1 MNCRRSLRGIL
12 GRYLRIRPADIK
24 FRYEVNGKP
33 EVVEEQ
39 NEPELRFNVSH
50 SADVAILA
58 VSCNRAVGADI
69 EAIREQPDCLELAK
83 RYFSE
88 REYREMVALSPDE
101 RRPAFFACW
110 TRKESFVKAC
120 GVGLSYPLTE
130 FSVSVRADVA
140 SAIEEISLEPNA
152 LSRWSLM
159 DVHPGRGYAGAAVC
173 ENPPCQLACWDLQ
186 VQNLD

>member
-1 MNCRRSLRGIL
+1 MNCRRSLRDIL
-12 GRYLRIRPADIK
+12 SRYLRIRPADIK

-39 NEPELRFNVSH
+39 NETELRFNVSH

-58 VSCNRAVGADI
+58 VSCNRAVGVDI

-101 RRPAFFACW
+101 RRRAFFACW
-110 TRKESFVKAC
+110 TRKEAFVKAC

-140 SAIEEISLEPNA
+140 GTIEEISLEPNA
-152 LSRWSLM
+152 LSRWSLI
-159 DVHPGRGYAGAAVC
+159 DVHPGREYAGAVVC
-173 ENPPCQLACWDLQ
+173 ENPPCQLACWDLPGPKP
-186 VQNLD
+186 